1 MSKKINLAYEWIG
14 PNGPLTNNRI
24 PNVADLM
31 SASVDYHF
39 PQIKGD
45 LFQTP
50 HFHSRI
56 VNSRIVPTYKLPTE
70 VFLYELNWSNF
81 HYRDKLHNFHG
92 ADGLFDN
99 NQITDEVLHRIRDK
113 TAYFLVTL
121 LYEGYLDDE
130 FLNHLSDYFR
140 SKGLPL
146 TQIIYVTNCYNGKEV
161 YEDYCKRNH
170 KLPEMQ
176 MEYFPV
182 FRIDKCD
189 VQQAI
194 KESVVLKYKPGPRKK
209 TFLCFN
215 RRYNDHRLM
224 LYLAIVQQGII
235 DQCYYSMDKT
245 QPEANRSFVENCKY
259 LLSRFPDMGLASDD
273 VLSADKLLPLVLDNP
288 NFNTY
293 PMEHSVDPV
302 KHLYDTS
309 LINIITETY
318 FFNKIIHITEK
329 TYKPIAFMQPFILVA
344 AAGSLQHLKD
354 MGFKTFE
361 NFWDESYDLEL
372 DDKRRFNKIIS
383 LIESISK
390 WTEEEKTKF
399 TFKVK
404 DIVDYNVAH
413 LNTMQDIE
421 IDKLIDKYG
430 V

>member
-14 PNGPLTNNRI
+14 PNGPLTNNRMPTI
-24 PNVADLM
+24 ADLM
-31 SASVDYHF
+31 TASVDYHF
-39 PQIKGD
+39 PQLKGD
-45 LFQTP
+45 LFQKP

-56 VNSRIVPTYKLPTE
+56 VNSRIVPTYKLPNET
-70 VFLYELNWSNF
+70 FLYELNWTNF
-81 HYRDKLHNFHG
+81 HYRDKLHNFYS
-92 ADGLFDN
+92 ADGLFDD
-99 NQITDEVLHRIRDK
+99 NQIAAEVLHRVRNK

-121 LYEGYLDDE
+121 FYEGYMDDE
-130 FLNHLSDYFR
+130 FLNHLTDYFT

-146 TQIIYVTNCYNGKEV
+146 TQIIYMTNCYNGQEV

-182 FRIDKCD
+182 FRIDKCN
-189 VQQAI
+189 VRQAMT
-194 KESVVLKYKPGPRKK
+194 ESVILKYRPGPRKK

-224 LYLAIVQQGII
+224 LYLAVVQQGLI

-245 QPEANRSFVENCKY
+245 QPEANRSFIENCKY
-259 LLSRFPDMGLASDD
+259 LLSRFSDMGLVSDD
-273 VLSADKLLPLVLDNP
+273 VLAADKLLPLVLDNP
-288 NFNTY
+288 NFSRY

-309 LINIITETY
+309 LINIVTETY

-354 MGFKTFE
+354 MGFKTFG
-361 NFWDESYDLEL
+361 NFWDESYDQEL
-372 DDKRRFNKIIS
+372 DDKQRFRKITA
-383 LIESISK
+383 LIQSIAD
-390 WTEEEKTKF
+390 WTEEEKTEF

-404 DIVDYNVAH
+404 DIVDYNAAH

-421 IDKLIDKYG
+421 IDNLVEKYG
-430 V
+430 T

>member
-14 PNGPLTNNRI
+14 PNGPLTNNRMPTI
-24 PNVADLM
+24 ADLM
-31 SASVDYHF
+31 AASVDYHF
-39 PQIKGD
+39 PQIKDD
-45 LFQTP
+45 LFQKP

-56 VNSRIVPTYKLPTE
+56 VNSRIVPTYKLPNET
-70 VFLYELNWSNF
+70 FLYELNWANF
-81 HYRDKLHNFHG
+81 HYRVKLHNFHS

-99 NQITDEVLHRIRDK
+99 NQIADEVLHRIRNK

-121 LYEGYLDDE
+121 LYEGYMDDE
-130 FLNHLSDYFR
+130 FLNHLSDYFI

-146 TQIIYVTNCYNGKEV
+146 TQIIYVTNCYNGREV

-170 KLPEMQ
+170 KVPEIQ

-189 VQQAI
+189 VQLAI
-194 KESVVLKYKPGPRKK
+194 KESAILKYKPGPRKK

-224 LYLAIVQQGII
+224 LYLAIVQRGII

-273 VLSADKLLPLVLDNP
+273 VLSADKLLPLILDNP

-309 LINIITETY
+309 LINIVTETY

-354 MGFKTFE
+354 MGFKTFS
-361 NFWDESYDLEL
+361 NFWDESYDQEL
-372 DDKRRFNKIIS
+372 DDKKRFKKITA
-383 LIESISK
+383 LIQSISD
-390 WTEEEKTKF
+390 WTEEEKTEF

-404 DIVDYNVAH
+404 DIVNYNAAQ

-421 IDKLIDKYG
+421 IGNLVEKYG
-430 V
+430 T

>member
-14 PNGPLTNNRI
+14 PNGPITNNRMPTI
-24 PNVADLM
+24 ADIM

-39 PQIKGD
+39 PQLKGD
-45 LFQTP
+45 LFQKP

-56 VNSRIVPTYKLPTE
+56 VNSRIVSTYKLPQE
-70 VFLYELNWSNF
+70 IFLYELNWANF
-81 HYRDKLHNFHG
+81 HYRDKLHNFYG
-92 ADGLFDN
+92 VDGLFDN
-99 NQITDEVLHRIRDK
+99 NHISNEVLHRIRNK

-121 LYEGYLDDE
+121 LYEGYMDDE
-130 FLNHLSDYFR
+130 FLNHLSDYFT

-146 TQIIYVTNCYNGKEV
+146 TQIIYMTNCFNGKEV
-161 YEDYCKRNH
+161 YKDYCDRNH
-170 KLPEMQ
+170 KLPEIQ

-189 VQQAI
+189 VQLAI
-194 KESVVLKYKPGPRKK
+194 KESVALSYTPGPRKK

-224 LYLAIVQQGII
+224 LYLAIVQRGII
-235 DQCYYSMDKT
+235 DQCYYSMDKI
-245 QPEANRSFVENCKY
+245 QPEANRSFIENCKY
-259 LLSRFPDMGLASDD
+259 LLSRFPDMGIVSND
-273 VLSADKLLPLVLDNP
+273 VLAADKLLPLILDNP
-288 NFNTY
+288 NFNNY

-302 KHLYDTS
+302 KHLYDNS

-344 AAGSLQHLKD
+344 AAGSLQHIKD
-354 MGFKTFE
+354 MGFKTFDQ
-361 NFWDESYDLEL
+361 FWNEAYDLEL
-372 DDKRRFNKIIS
+372 DDKKRFAMIMS

-390 WTEEEKTKF
+390 WSEEEKIEF

-404 DIVDYNVAH
+404 DIVDYNVVH
-413 LNTMQDIE
+413 LNTMQDKEITNLIE
-421 IDKLIDKYG
+421 KYG

>member
-1 MSKKINLAYEWIG
+1 
-14 PNGPLTNNRI
+14 
-24 PNVADLM
+24 
-31 SASVDYHF
+31 
-39 PQIKGD
+39 
-45 LFQTP
+45 
-50 HFHSRI
+50 
-56 VNSRIVPTYKLPTE
+56 
-70 VFLYELNWSNF
+70 
-81 HYRDKLHNFHG
+81 LHNFHG

-140 SKGLPL
+140 FKGLPL

-224 LYLAIVQQGII
+224 LYLAVVQQDLI

-245 QPEANRSFVENCKY
+245 QPEANRSFIDNCKY
-259 LLSRFPDMGLASDD
+259 LLSRFSDMGLDSSD
-273 VLSADKLLPLVLDNP
+273 VLSADKLLPLILDNSD
-288 NFNTY
+288 FNRY
-293 PMEHSVDPV
+293 PMENSVDPV

-344 AAGSLQHLKD
+344 AAGSLQHLKG
-354 MGFKTFE
+354 MGFKTFS
-361 NFWDESYDLEL
+361 NFWDESYDQEP
-372 DDKRRFNKIIS
+372 DDKQRFRKITA
-383 LIESISK
+383 LIQSIAD
-390 WTEEEKTKF
+390 WTEEEKTEF

-404 DIVDYNVAH
+404 DIVDYNAAH

-421 IDKLIDKYG
+421 IDNLVKKYG
-430 V
+430 T